1 MKKWQV
7 NKCKYLSSEKYEI
20 DIESP
25 YDFKQ
30 LHSNVFLKQKNII
43 LFFFIFS
50 WRNANLEIRR
60 EKIYSWERDWDS
72 CNKAEWHFSVLHYF
86 R

>member
-20 DIESP
+20 DTESP

-30 LHSNVFLKQKNII
+30 LHSNVFFITKEYHFVFLHIFMKKCKFRNKEREN
-43 LFFFIFS
+43 LFLGTRLRFM
-50 WRNANLEIRR
+50 
-60 EKIYSWERDWDS
+60 
-72 CNKAEWHFSVLHYF
+72 
-86 R
+86 

>member
-30 LHSNVFLKQKNII
+30 LHSNVFFLKKRIS
-43 LFFFIFS
+43 FCFS
-50 WRNANLEIRR
+50 
-60 EKIYSWERDWDS
+60 S
-72 CNKAEWHFSVLHYF
+72 YF
-86 R
+86 HEEMQI